1 MQKNL
6 TSRFCE
12 TVKAPTGTRLEL
24 ADTSPKSWNLILRVS
39 PTAKSWEVRFR
50 IKAKRRR
57 IVVGGFPSVSLEK
70 ARTRS
75 LEIGA
80 MVADGH
86 DPTEIEADEK
96 RAALNFRNVANE
108 YIETY
113 CKKHQRTWERTERLF
128 EKWIIPALGDKLIV
142 ELNRNDVLDFLHGL
156 EEAGLTVQQNRLLSQ
171 VKACLSWCVEGP
183 QYLPANPVATLYRRK
198 RRVPESSRERVLNPD
213 EIKAVWQAAEGRTDP
228 SRGLVKILVLLG
240 QRRDEIRLMQWRE
253 LDLKART
260 WLLPADRNKSDREH
274 LVPLAEQVVA
284 ILDAL
289 PRLGDF
295 VFTVDGRKPYAG
307 HTRLKRILDR
317 ESMVTEWV
325 YHDLRRTFRTGL
337 SELHVPLDIRR
348 RCMNHAIGGLD
359 KVYDRYDFLAEK
371 RDAFERWADH
381 VMLMVGEWGG
391 ENVVKMRR

>member
-12 TVKAPTGTRLEL
+12 TVKAPSGNRLEV
-24 ADTSPKSWNLILRVS
+24 ADSSPRSWNLILRVS

-50 IKAKRRR
+50 INGKRRR
-57 IVVGGFPSVSLEK
+57 IAMGGFPSVSLEK

-80 MVADGH
+80 MVADGQ
-86 DPTEIEADEK
+86 DPVEAEAGEK
-96 RAALNFRNVANE
+96 RAALTFRDVANE
-108 YIETY
+108 YIESY

-128 EKWIIPALGDKLIV
+128 EKWIIPALGDKLLV
-142 ELNRNDVLDFLHGL
+142 ELNRSDVLDFLHGL

-171 VKACLSWCVEGP
+171 VKACLTWCVEGP

-198 RRVPESSRERVLNPD
+198 RRVPESSRERVLSPD
-213 EIKAVWQAAEGRTDP
+213 ELKAIWQAVDGRTDP
-228 SRGLVKILVLLG
+228 ARAFVKVLALLG
-240 QRRDEIRLMQWRE
+240 QRRDEIRLMQWNE
-253 LDLKART
+253 LDLQART
-260 WLLPADRNKSDREH
+260 WLLPGGRNKSNREH
-274 LVPLAEQVVA
+274 LVPLAEPVAA

-317 ESMVTEWV
+317 ESMVTGWV

-337 SELHVPLDIRR
+337 SELHVPLDVRR

-359 KVYDRYDFLAEK
+359 RVYDRHDFLGEK
-371 RDAFERWADH
+371 RDAFERWAEH
-381 VMLMVGEWGG
+381 VMLMAGERGG
-391 ENVVKMRR
+391 ENVVVMKR